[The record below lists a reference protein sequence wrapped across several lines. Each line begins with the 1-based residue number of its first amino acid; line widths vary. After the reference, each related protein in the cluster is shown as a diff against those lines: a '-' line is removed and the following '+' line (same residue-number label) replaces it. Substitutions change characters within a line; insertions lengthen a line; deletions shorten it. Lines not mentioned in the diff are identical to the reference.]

1 MKKFLEFL
9 YLAFSENGMPSAKR
23 VCGAIIII
31 VVMACTVVS
40 VAKEGMTI
48 MNQSIIET
56 EIITGG
62 ALLGLSSITNIWA
75 NKRVDNTNTVETK
88 TKKTTKKETEE

>member
-9 YLAFSENGMPSAKR
+9 YLAFSEHGVPSAKR
-23 VCGAIIII
+23 VCGAIII
-31 VVMACTVVS
+31 VTVMVCTVVS
-40 VAKEGMTI
+40 IVKEGMTV
-48 MNQSIIET
+48 MNQSIVET

-75 NKRVDNTNTVETK
+75 NKRNDSTPK
-88 TKKTTKKETEE
+88 DKIKKESDE

>member
-23 VCGAIIII
+23 VCGAIIIV

-40 VAKEGMTI
+40 IAKEGMTV

-75 NKRVDNTNTVETK
+75 NKHTDGTATSK
-88 TKKTTKKETEE
+88 TKKITKKETEE

>member
-9 YLAFSENGMPSAKR
+9 YLAFSENGIPSAKR
-23 VCGAIIII
+23 VCGAIIIVI
-31 VVMACTVVS
+31 VMACTIVS
-40 VAKEGMTI
+40 IAKEGMTI

-75 NKRVDNTNTVETK
+75 NKRTDGTATTK
-88 TKKTTKKETEE
+88 TTKTTKKETEE

>member
-23 VCGAIIII
+23 VCGAIIIV

-40 VAKEGMTI
+40 IAKEGMTI

-75 NKRVDNTNTVETK
+75 NKRTDGTVTPK
-88 TKKTTKKETEE
+88 ARKTTKKETEE

>member
-23 VCGAIIII
+23 VCGAIIIV

-40 VAKEGMTI
+40 IAKEGMTI

-75 NKRVDNTNTVETK
+75 NKRTDSTVTTK
-88 TKKTTKKETEE
+88 AKKATKKETEE

>member
-23 VCGAIIII
+23 VCGAIIIV
-31 VVMACTVVS
+31 VVMACTIVS
-40 VAKEGMTI
+40 IAKEGMPV

-75 NKRVDNTNTVETK
+75 NKRTDGTVTTK
-88 TKKTTKKETEE
+88 AKKTTKKETEE